1 MTGLTSP
8 ADSPAGQA
16 AAAARELYKQEDYN
30 SGLASRSDDE
40 LRERI
45 RETVALEE
53 QAMQEWLDS
62 GDCYIVSLAGKVHL
76 PTCESMRRFVDR
88 QAAWG
93 LNFRFPERLQGDSPD
108 EDPIPV
114 WPILRTRV
122 QIEAMPRRTACPL
135 CSPDLARLD
144 KTQRAISW
152 TYLPARSLKSKH
164 FGTEFRLPEGTLLG
178 ALTKITTPEMID
190 GLDRAEFEH
199 AEAPVTDP
207 DTEMMYQTGTRA
219 PASERPRPSRRA
231 PRTCEPARRL
241 LPDTCP
247 LSPDTRAG
255 GRPPDGPQR
264 QVHGM
269 RS

>member
-1 MTGLTSP
+1 MTGMRSP

-16 AAAARELYKQEDYN
+16 AAAARKLYKQEDYL
-30 SGLASRSDDE
+30 STLHDLSDDE

-45 RETVALEE
+45 KETVALEE

-76 PTCESMRRFVDR
+76 PTCDSMRRFVDR
-88 QAAWG
+88 RAAWG
-93 LNFRFPERLQGDSPD
+93 LNLRFPERLQGNSPD

-114 WPILRTRV
+114 WPLLKTRA

-135 CSPDLARLD
+135 CKPGLAHLD
-144 KTQRAISW
+144 KARRAITW

-178 ALTKITTPEMID
+178 ALTRITTVETID
-190 GLDRAEFEH
+190 GLVFTAEFEH

-207 DTEMMYQTGTRA
+207 DTELMYQTGTRA
-219 PASERPRPSRRA
+219 LA
-231 PRTCEPARRL
+231 
-241 LPDTCP
+241 
-247 LSPDTRAG
+247 
-255 GRPPDGPQR
+255 
-264 QVHGM
+264 
-269 RS
+269 

>member
-16 AAAARELYKQEDYN
+16 AAAARELYRQKDYI
-30 SGLASRSDDE
+30 SALAGQSDVE

-76 PTCESMRRFVDR
+76 PTCDSMKRFVDR

-93 LNFRFPERLQGDSPD
+93 LNLRFPERLRGDSPD

-114 WPILRTRV
+114 WPLLKTRA

-135 CSPDLARLD
+135 CKPDLAHLD
-144 KTQRAISW
+144 KARRTVTW

-178 ALTKITTPEMID
+178 PLTKITTVETID
-190 GLDRAEFEH
+190 GLNFRADFEH

-207 DTEMMYQTGTRA
+207 DTELMYQTGTRA
-219 PASERPRPSRRA
+219 LA
-231 PRTCEPARRL
+231 
-241 LPDTCP
+241 
-247 LSPDTRAG
+247 
-255 GRPPDGPQR
+255 
-264 QVHGM
+264 
-269 RS
+269 